1 MSRGRKDKP
10 PATRQPDLTKLPRM
24 LREREMS
31 QTELARRI
39 GVNSRT
45 VHDYTT
51 GKAWPTLPGFRA
63 ICIELR
69 LDYFEVCELLRV
81 PVIPIG
87 DIISFRAAARKRGT
101 TAVEAMRQFIYL
113 YADLIPEE
121 ERKTT

>member
-1 MSRGRKDKP
+1 MPRGRKYNP
-10 PATRQPDLTKLPRM
+10 PANRQPDMTKLTRL
-24 LREREMS
+24 LRERGMS

-81 PVIPIG
+81 PVIPMG
-87 DIISFRAAARKRGT
+87 DVISFRAECRKNGT
-101 TAVEAMRQFIYL
+101 TATEAMRQFIYL
-113 YADLIPEE
+113 YADLIPEN
-121 ERKTT
+121 ERK